1 MKYKRI
7 ILFTGLPGSGK
18 TTAADMLHKRVGGA
32 RINADQVRA
41 SISSDLKFGVEDRRV
56 QAYRMGAL
64 CGLALQTPPAISIYS
79 EEFLNRLNSIVI
91 ADFVCPTHEM
101 MKEFLWGARMSTSDY
116 LFNSVWMNTISPDQS
131 RFPDTAKMFEPP
143 VNPTITLDGYHDPF
157 LMAEAVDRIINTLNL
172 PLKASDK

>member
-7 ILFTGLPGSGK
+7 ILFVGLPGSGK
-18 TTAADMLHKRVGGA
+18 TTAADMLHARVGGA

-41 SISSDLKFGVEDRRV
+41 TISNDLKFGIEDRRV

-79 EEFLNRLNSIVI
+79 EEFLARLNSIVI
-91 ADFVCPTHEM
+91 ADFVCPTHDM

-116 LFNSVWMNTISPDQS
+116 LFNSVWMNTITPEQS
-131 RFPDTAKMFEPP
+131 RFPDTAKLYEPP
-143 VNPTITLDGYHDPF
+143 VNPTITLNGF
-157 LMAEAVDRIINTLNL
+157 LPRDILEDAVDNIVRTLNL

>member
-7 ILFTGLPGSGK
+7 ILFVGLPGSGK

-64 CGLALQTPPAISIYS
+64 CGLALQDPPALSVYS
-79 EEFLNRLNSIVI
+79 KEFLERLNSIVVV
-91 ADFVCPTHEM
+91 DFICPTHEM
-101 MKEFLWGARMSTSDY
+101 LKEFIWGARLATSGHH
-116 LFNSVWMNTISPDQS
+116 FQMIWMNTITPEQS
-131 RFPDTAKMFEPP
+131 RFPDTAKLYEPP
-143 VNPTITLDGYHDPF
+143 VNPTITINGYQEPD
-157 LMAEAVDRIINTLNL
+157 MMEEAVEHIINTLKL
-172 PLKASDK
+172 PLKVSQ